1 MSGSCNVCPR
11 RCGADRINKR
21 GVCAMPDEP
30 VLARCGLHFW
40 EEPCISG
47 EKGSGAVFFSGCSLK
62 CVFCQNEKISRGNFG
77 RQVTVD
83 RLGEVFDELTAQG
96 AQNINLV
103 NPTHFVPAIVKALRS
118 HPVSVPVIYNTGGYE
133 RVETLRELEGLVD
146 VYLPDLKY
154 MDSSVSEKYAAAP
167 DYFEF
172 ASEAVKEMSRQVGSP
187 VFDEN
192 GMIQKGLIVRHLILP
207 SNTIQSVKILRW
219 FSENLPRDTYLSL
232 MCQYTPCGDLSRFP
246 ELQRRIT
253 RREYEKVLGV
263 IEELGLTNGY
273 VQELSSAKTE
283 YIPDFSLQGVE
294 KTEEKQG
301 ENNE

>member
-1 MSGSCNVCPR
+1 MSSQCNVCPR
-11 RCGADRINKR
+11 RCGADRITKL
-21 GVCAMPDEP
+21 GFCAMPAEP

-47 EKGSGAVFFSGCSLK
+47 ENGSGAVFFSGCSLK

-77 RQVTVD
+77 RQVTVE
-83 RLGEVFDELTAQG
+83 RLCEAFDELIAQG
-96 AQNINLV
+96 AHNINLV
-103 NPTHFVPAIVKALRS
+103 NPTHFVPDIVKALRS
-118 HPVSVPVIYNTGGYE
+118 HPLPVPVVYNTSGYE

-154 MDSSVSEKYAAAP
+154 MDSEVSQKYACAP

-172 ASEAVKEMSRQVGSP
+172 ASQAVKEMYRQVGAP

-192 GMIQKGLIVRHLILP
+192 GIIQKGLIVRHLILP
-207 SNTIQSVKILRW
+207 ANTAQSVKILRW
-219 FSENLPRDTYLSL
+219 FSENLPHDTYLSL

-253 RREYEKVLGV
+253 RREYEKVLGAM
-263 IEELGLTNGY
+263 EELGLTNGY
-273 VQELSSAKTE
+273 AQELSSAKAE

-294 KTEEKQG
+294 KADEKQG